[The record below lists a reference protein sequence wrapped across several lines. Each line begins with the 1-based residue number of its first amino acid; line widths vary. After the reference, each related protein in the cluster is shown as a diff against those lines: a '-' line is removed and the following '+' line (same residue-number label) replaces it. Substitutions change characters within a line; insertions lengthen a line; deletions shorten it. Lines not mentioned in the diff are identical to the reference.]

1 MSKTLLIYGVLSGVI
16 ISGSM
21 LIGMSMMS
29 NSGAESSMVIGYAM
43 MLIPLSLIFF
53 GIKAY
58 RNKDLGGNIKFG
70 KAFLAGLVITLIM
83 TIFYIGTWEIYFS
96 NNPDVMNDYFNADI
110 EKVKNSGLSQE
121 KIEETIKIKTE
132 QKENYQTNSGFR
144 MLMTFTEIFP
154 FGLLITL
161 ISALILKK
169 KKAIE

>member
-1 MSKTLLIYGVLSGVI
+1 MSKTLLIYGVLSGAI
-16 ISGSM
+16 ISASM
-21 LIGMSMMS
+21 LVGMSMMS
-29 NSGAESSMVIGYAM
+29 SSGAESSMVIGYGI
-43 MLIPLSLIFF
+43 MLIPISLIFF
-53 GIKAY
+53 GVKAH
-58 RNKDLGGNIKFG
+58 RNKNLGGDIKFG
-70 KAFLAGLVITLIM
+70 KAALAGLIITLIM

-121 KIEETIKIKTE
+121 KIEEIIKMKTE

-144 MLMTFTEIFP
+144 MLMTFAEIFP

-169 KKAIE
+169 KKTIE